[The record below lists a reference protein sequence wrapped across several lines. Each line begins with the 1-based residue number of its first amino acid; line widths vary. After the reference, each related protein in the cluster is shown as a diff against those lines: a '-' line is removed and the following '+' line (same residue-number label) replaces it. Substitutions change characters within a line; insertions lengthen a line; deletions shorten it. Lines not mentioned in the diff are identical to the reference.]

1 MKHLPTENKIP
12 RRGVVPC
19 PSTAEV
25 VLLPETFRFHRSFTD
40 KMFELVTASKA
51 GSSFKTWHIS
61 ATAKRLELPHPL
73 AGCVA
78 LVPEGRAG
86 PPITDEKPLFEPL
99 SQGPEAT
106 PPRRHSLEGDVQ
118 LGVPTRTPTARLCL
132 HQVEALTARKEKS
145 ELLNKHGKGG
155 CGQAEPRRKII
166 KKPFPPNGCFKKTF
180 LSPTYS
186 TLHNSSLLMKM
197 RSPRSPCA
205 SPSGG

>member
-25 VLLPETFRFHRSFTD
+25 VLLAETFRFPRSFTD

-106 PPRRHSLEGDVQ
+106 PPEATLVRRGCA
-118 LGVPTRTPTARLCL
+118 ARGA
-132 HQVEALTARKEKS
+132 HPYP
-145 ELLNKHGKGG
+145 H
-155 CGQAEPRRKII
+155 GQAL
-166 KKPFPPNGCFKKTF
+166 PPPGRGVNRAKGEV
-180 LSPTYS
+180 
-186 TLHNSSLLMKM
+186 
-197 RSPRSPCA
+197 
-205 SPSGG
+205 